1 MTSITTNQGREF
13 MYSQIYIIRTGQIE
27 NETIVWDREKE
38 VEVGEKAVMEG
49 KHQGLKKAVDH
60 QTPT

>member
-1 MTSITTNQGREF
+1 